1 MLIDIT
7 KKLEKGIYV
16 YPGDP
21 EFSSNRICDTANG
34 DVCTVTELSFGTHT
48 GTHIDV
54 PAHFITG
61 GRTIGSYSLDELCG
75 KAVIIETSSPIIT
88 KDDIGDIEEG
98 LILLFK
104 TPCSSDSSL
113 PNAVMTAEAAEYA
126 VKRKVRLIG
135 IDCMSA
141 DDMSDDGFPVHRILL
156 GAGIPILE
164 NLDLSNAPSGE
175 CRLLCFPLK
184 ITGAEAAP
192 VRAAIEII

>member
-1 MLIDIT
+1 M
-7 KKLEKGIYV
+7 
-16 YPGDP
+16 
-21 EFSSNRICDTANG
+21 
-34 DVCTVTELSFGTHT
+34 
-48 GTHIDV
+48 
-54 PAHFITG
+54 
-61 GRTIGSYSLDELCG
+61 
-75 KAVIIETSSPIIT
+75 
-88 KDDIGDIEEG
+88 GDIEEG

-141 DDMSDDGFPVHRILL
+141 DDMSDDGFPVHRVLL